1 MRFRLFF
8 VGLVA
13 MPILAVGIFFLLR
26 GRVQEKSWGV
36 VPNLTLTE
44 RSGKRF
50 TLGALQGKIWVASFL
65 FTRCTGQCPLMTAQM
80 SRLQGDLLPY
90 SQVRLVSFTVDPEH
104 DTPRRLASYA
114 DQWGANPEKWLFLR
128 ASKDELKRL
137 LNESFR
143 LTGASQAS
151 KDDIDHSSKF
161 AIVDRW
167 GKIRGYY
174 DGTLEK
180 AVPEIVSHVKK
191 LLNERF

>member
-1 MRFRLFF
+1 MRLRFF
-8 VGLVA
+8 IIGLVA

-50 TLGALQGKIWVASFL
+50 ALGSLQGKVWVASFI
-65 FTRCTGQCPLMTAQM
+65 FTHCRGQCPLMTAQM
-80 SRLQGDLLPY
+80 NRLQGELLPY
-90 SQVRLVSFTVDPEH
+90 SDVRLISFTVDPER

-128 ASKDELKRL
+128 ASKDGLKRL

-143 LTGASQAS
+143 LAGGSEAS
-151 KDDIDHSSKF
+151 KDDIDHSFKF

-167 GKIRGYY
+167 GKIREYH
-174 DGTLEK
+174 DGTDEK
-180 AVPEIVSHVKK
+180 TVPAIVSRIKK
-191 LLNERF
+191 ILNERF